1 MFCACVLLSPCFR
14 FIDLE
19 WCVFRIASLIKRCL
33 TCEFSSGVVAV
44 CPSTY
49 SAAAPGH
56 SEGGG
61 EFCCILGCLFD
72 PFERYFEALELRVF
86 YVPWRLGSMQAC
98 ILRTWLRDPMG
109 QDYGSRLTCDTHS
122 GVA

>member
-1 MFCACVLLSPCFR
+1 MFYACALLFPCFR

-19 WCVFRIASLIKRCL
+19 WCVLRIASLIKHCL

-86 YVPWRLGSMQAC
+86 YVPWSSVAC
-98 ILRTWLRDPMG
+98 RHVSCGRGCETQWDRIMAPD
-109 QDYGSRLTCDTHS
+109 
-122 GVA
+122 